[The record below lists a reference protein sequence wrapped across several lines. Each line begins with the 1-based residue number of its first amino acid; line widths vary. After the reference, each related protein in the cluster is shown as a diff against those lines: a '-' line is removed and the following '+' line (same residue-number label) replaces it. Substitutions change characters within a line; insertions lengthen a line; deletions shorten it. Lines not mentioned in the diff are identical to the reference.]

1 LEENIKGHL
10 CIVVMA
16 LAIAK
21 LLEKDSGVSVQK
33 IVDQLANVL
42 SYQQQDT
49 ETNETWWQ
57 HPELDKLN
65 LPAHLLE
72 ILKPLMPGD

>member
-1 LEENIKGHL
+1 
-10 CIVVMA
+10 MA

-21 LLEKDSGVSVQK
+21 LLGKDSGVSVQK
-33 IVDQLANVL
+33 TVDQLSNAL

-65 LPAHLLE
+65 LPVHLQAMLE
-72 ILKPLMPGD
+72 SLMSGD